1 MTSRLVSLRVARFA
15 SLVLT
20 CVLGACTSD
29 DKPPG
34 PSSRAPG
41 VALLQIE
48 NAQVAPGVPVRLRC
62 TADDPDG
69 DRLVYV
75 FDWGQG
81 GTLPQSPEVDS
92 GATSGVDVPISREGT
107 YQARCRAVDTAT
119 TVGAWS
125 PQLSFIVGE
134 PPPDGN
140 RRLQVEVVGQGRV
153 TSTPSGVDCPGTCSV
168 RHSAG
173 TRLTLEAVPAS
184 GWQLLGT
191 SACTGTGRSCELLL
205 DADKVVT
212 VRFAPALDTALS
224 WQRTGAQLPT
234 SPEWSPDGTLLAA
247 VDGSVST
254 PGMLRVWDAT
264 QGRVKRQ
271 TAAVAPARFSS
282 VAWKPGSGAV
292 VAVGLSTGSVAVL
305 DAVTGV
311 TLHEWTVQAGNVRAL
326 AWSPDG
332 TRLATATDASK
343 EVHFWNPT
351 TGARAGQTL
360 TAVDKVR
367 RLAWSPD
374 GVRIAM
380 QVGILSRWVE
390 FHVVGTQ
397 GPEELLPDAAGFA
410 WSPDGTRFAAGFQ
423 GEVKVYSTA
432 GYRVEATH
440 AGAWGL
446 ATQVDWSADG
456 RWLGVAGSAA
466 RSLFVLDAGTG
477 AVVVDASQV
486 TTDPNAQGYDAFR
499 FHPTKLQFVVV
510 DDLPE
515 TLDVFTVD
523 SGEASYSRREVLSHR
538 YTVRAAAWRS
548 SGEVL
553 ASSGDEGRVRLWNR
567 AGDSLR
573 TLDGHGGQAVR
584 ALAWN
589 TAGTRLFTGG
599 DDGVINAWN
608 ADDGTL
614 AQLPIRRETTPAL
627 EVYQVAP
634 SPDGVRVASAMGV
647 TTVASHRGVIRVH
660 HVQSGAELFR
670 FPDGSRQVLSVAW
683 TPEGRLVVAY
693 FDKSWDVW
701 DPVTQV
707 LTSVASVADMT
718 SLAVALS
725 PDGTKLAFG
734 GRPGLSLWEV
744 STGRQLAQTPFA
756 FSPETLAWSE
766 DGRRVAGGGSGGQV
780 FVWDT
785 SVPSLPAT
793 VIGFHDNT
801 VSAVSWGPGGNLVA
815 TGGRDGA
822 LRVWRFTP

>member
-1 MTSRLVSLRVARFA
+1 MTSRLVSLRAARIT

-29 DKPPG
+29 EKPPG

-48 NAQVAPGVPVRLRC
+48 NAQVAPGGPVRLRC

-92 GATSGVDVPISREGT
+92 GTTSGVDVPVSREGS
-107 YQARCRAVDTAT
+107 YQARCRAVDSAGTA
-119 TVGAWS
+119 GAWS
-125 PQLSFIVGE
+125 PQLTFIVGE

-140 RRLQVEVVGQGRV
+140 RGLQVEVVGQGRV

-168 RHSAG
+168 RHASG
-173 TRLTLEAVPAS
+173 TRLTLEAVPAQ

-191 SACTGTGRSCELLL
+191 SACEGTVRSCELLL

-212 VRFAPALDTALS
+212 VRFAPVLDTALS
-224 WQRTGAQLPT
+224 WQRTGAQLPA

-254 PGMLRVWDAT
+254 PGVLRVWDAT
-264 QGRVKRQ
+264 QGRVKRL

-292 VAVGLSTGSVAVL
+292 LAVGLSTGSVAVL

-311 TLHEWTVQAGNVRAL
+311 TLREWPVQAGNVRAL

-332 TRLATATDASK
+332 TRLATATDANK

-351 TGARAGQTL
+351 TGERAGQTL
-360 TAVDKVR
+360 TAVDKVH

-380 QVGILSRWVE
+380 QAGTLSRWVE
-390 FHVVGTQ
+390 FHAVGTQ

-410 WSPDGTRFAAGFQ
+410 WSPDGARFAAGFQ
-423 GEVKVYSTA
+423 GEVKVYSTT

-446 ATQVDWSADG
+446 AAQVDWSADG
-456 RWLGVAGSAA
+456 RWLGVGGPA
-466 RSLFVLDAGTG
+466 RQLFVLDAGTG

-486 TTDPNAQGYDAFR
+486 ATGANARGYDALR
-499 FHPTKLQFVVV
+499 FHPTKPQFVVV
-510 DDLPE
+510 DDLPA

-523 SGEASYSRREVLSHR
+523 SGAATYSRREVLPHR
-538 YTVRAAAWRS
+538 YTVRAAAWS
-548 SGEVL
+548 PTGDVL
-553 ASSGDEGRVRLWNR
+553 ASSGDEGKVRLWNR

-573 TLDGHGGQAVR
+573 TLDGHGGQPVR

-589 TAGTRLFTGG
+589 LAGTRLTTGG
-599 DDGVINAWN
+599 DDGVINVWN
-608 ADDGTL
+608 AEDGTL
-614 AQLPIRRETTPAL
+614 AQLPIRREPTPAL

-634 SPDGVRVASAMGV
+634 SPDGVRVASVMGV
-647 TTVASHRGVIRVH
+647 TTVASQRGVIRVH
-660 HVQSGAELFR
+660 HMTNGAELFR
-670 FPDGSRQVLSVAW
+670 FPDGSRQVLSLAW
-683 TPEGRLVVAY
+683 TPEGKLVVAY
-693 FDKSWDVW
+693 FGMSWDVW
-701 DPVTQV
+701 DPVTQAITT
-707 LTSVASVADMT
+707 LAPVADT
-718 SLAVALS
+718 SSLAAALS

-734 GRPGLSLWEV
+734 GRPGLALWEV

-756 FSPETLAWSE
+756 FSPEALAWSA
-766 DGRRVAGGGSGGQV
+766 DGRRVAGGGLGGQV

-785 SVPSLPAT
+785 SVPALPAT
-793 VIGFHDNT
+793 VIGFHDNN
-801 VSAVSWGPGGNLVA
+801 VSAVSWGPEGNLVA
-815 TGGRDGA
+815 TGGRDGS